1 MPQPMRPA
9 TTSTAAATIETM
21 IVRRRRCSR
30 ASCSR
35 TIRLACLALTLE
47 LMGFLLP
54 SPVRRGTQD
63 VVVDADRG
71 PGEQEQ
77 EHRDGQQGQVAHDVP
92 EVRGPHP
99 GGEVATGAEAA
110 TVDAQSAGPR
120 RRDAHGVD

>member
-1 MPQPMRPA
+1 M
-9 TTSTAAATIETM
+9 STVAEPDETGT
-21 IVRRRRCSR
+21 VVLSFPTCVGT
-30 ASCSR
+30 AKVDGGAW
-35 TIRLACLALTLE
+35 LACLALTLE

-110 TVDAQSAGPR
+110 
-120 RRDAHGVD
+120 